1 MSMTDA
7 QMKVQESLA
16 DEAYEAYVFGDPN
29 ARTGVCVEAANGWE
43 SSGDGHWKRAVFV
56 LPNEA
61 KGMYSTKVE
70 FEVKFARFTAQV
82 VEVSATDAKGNQVG
96 HAAGKVPV
104 GADCD
109 GEGPPEAHLQKLFD
123 AADRHGVD
131 TGESDHSVGNLQ
143 DALRQA
149 WKLMTPSQRTQLI
162 ESEPVQATLDQN
174 GFDTS
179 AGRGSKPVPVN
190 APRATA
196 PGSRSAPRLRS
207 ARARI
212 GLTSSDGSRVSS

>member
-1 MSMTDA
+1 MSMTYA
-7 QMKVQESLA
+7 QMKVQETLA
-16 DEAYEAYVFGDPN
+16 NEANEAYEAYVFGDPN

-56 LPNEA
+56 LPNDA
-61 KGMYSTKVE
+61 KGMYSTKVD

-104 GADCD
+104 GEDGD

-131 TGESDHSVGNLQ
+131 TGESDHSVGDLQ
-143 DALRQA
+143 DALREA

-179 AGRGSKPVPVN
+179 DDDLADVYGKGEAG
-190 APRATA
+190 PRA
-196 PGSRSAPRLRS
+196 
-207 ARARI
+207 
-212 GLTSSDGSRVSS
+212 